1 MLLTATVSVG
11 WTTDTQS
18 EVVLELSEFALS
30 VACPCS
36 GAKIQEVL
44 PVKNPSAQSV
54 AVFVVAALCLPLL
67 SCSSSDTPVTTAVPV
82 ATTVDTSVGDGP
94 VEAEVGENGVSVSG
108 KIGQIGVNATA
119 PAGIADIG
127 TTLTLS
133 SGVGTNRKVF
143 PAELVST
150 TPAQLTLGNGLQ
162 PKTPITL
169 TFDLSGQPEIVR
181 QISDSVRPIVAANS
195 DDPASSDLLP
205 AEWNAVSKS
214 VTTTTTH
221 LSSFQVLLT
230 DVGQVLTDSFTQ
242 VWAASSGEPD
252 ELCSEKSEL
261 ELAGTQYTLTPSKPG
276 VVSACL
282 RAAEEGIAVD
292 FATKSAQYYE
302 VNSQPPGQFVN
313 QGPLKGTDQLAVLLR
328 SSLGGG
334 KSGLLTPKGNGT
346 LVLPAG
352 TTTGV
357 VRLDVDAAALQLET
371 ILTGLDMYGIEGDE
385 LIDAFQTTKSAY
397 DCLVT
402 VYESLTD
409 PSKANVG
416 EFTTAL
422 GDLAQCGLAGA
433 TGAVGNSQGRILH
446 KMSVVTSLF
455 TTLPSQLMA
464 NIMGIAGEFN
474 GDNHLEYTLKS
485 TGPARA
491 TSTAPSPNNTG
502 ATLELITKITP
513 NGFGFTRGPDHYE
526 ISDVHK
532 NNGRFYVDVN
542 YHWKLNRPEGSDLG
556 YCRGH
561 ARITNSAGTEIARYD
576 DTGFNICQGGGAFGT
591 NTPIY
596 DPGTYTV
603 TVDVETERGAPLR
616 IARDFTVDQ

>member
-1 MLLTATVSVG
+1 M
-11 WTTDTQS
+11 
-18 EVVLELSEFALS
+18 
-30 VACPCS
+30 
-36 GAKIQEVL
+36 KY
-44 PVKNPSAQSV
+44 PSARSV
-54 AVFVVAALCLPLL
+54 IVFVLAMLCFPLL
-67 SCSSSDTPVTTAVPV
+67 SCGSSDTPVTTAAPV
-82 ATTVDTSVGDGP
+82 TATVEASASDGP
-94 VEAEVGENGVSVSG
+94 VEAEVGEDGVSVSG
-108 KIGQIGVNATA
+108 KIGQLGVTATA
-119 PAGIADIG
+119 PAGVADIG

-150 TPAQLTLGNGLQ
+150 IPAQLTLEDGLQ
-162 PKTPITL
+162 PRKPITL

-181 QISDSVRPIVAANS
+181 QISDSVRPIVAVNS
-195 DDPASSDLLP
+195 DDPVSSDLLP

-242 VWAASSGEPD
+242 VWVASAGGSD

-261 ELAGTQYTLTPSKPG
+261 DLAGMKYTLTASKSG
-276 VVSACL
+276 VVAACL

-313 QGPLKGTDQLAVLLR
+313 QGPLQGTDQLAVLLR
-328 SSLGGG
+328 SSLSGGN
-334 KSGLLTPKGNGT
+334 SGLLTPKGAGT

-352 TTTGV
+352 TATGV

-371 ILTGLDMYGIEGDE
+371 ILTGLDMYGIQGDE
-385 LIDAFQTTKSAY
+385 LVDAFQATKSAY

-409 PSKANVG
+409 PSKASVG
-416 EFTTAL
+416 EFTKVL

-433 TGAVGNSQGRILH
+433 TGAVGDSQGRILH

-455 TTLPSQLMA
+455 TALPSQLMA
-464 NIMGIAGEFN
+464 NITGIAGEIN
-474 GDNHLEYTLKS
+474 GDNHLEYTLES
-485 TGPARA
+485 RGPVRA

-556 YCRGH
+556 YCRAH
-561 ARITNSAGTEIARYD
+561 ARITNSEGTEIARYD

-603 TVDVETERGAPLR
+603 TVDVETERGAALS